1 MVTTQ
6 EFTFPSSDGVHLV
19 GATWWKGESERP
31 RAIVQLVH
39 GISEYIG
46 RYDDFARF
54 LAECGYWVVGH
65 DHLGHGRTATDP
77 SEYALWMASS
87 RSEALALRSYRDISR
102 SASSVASIRSI
113 MPW

>member
-19 GATWWKGESERP
+19 GATWWKGETERP

-77 SEYALWMASS
+77 SEYGWFADKDGWKYVLKDTRTQIGRAH
-87 RSEALALRSYRDISR
+87 
-102 SASSVASIRSI
+102 V
-113 MPW
+113 